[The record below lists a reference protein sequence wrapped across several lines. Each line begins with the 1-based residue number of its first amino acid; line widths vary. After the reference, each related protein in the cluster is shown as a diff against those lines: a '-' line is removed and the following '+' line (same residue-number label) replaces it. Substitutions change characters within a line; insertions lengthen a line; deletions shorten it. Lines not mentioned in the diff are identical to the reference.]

1 MRVLAIVRNQG
12 GALHCSVP
20 VAMTTVKV
28 TTVATV
34 AVTVTVTVTNA
45 LIPHVSMAGT
55 TLRDNGLVDGNELQ
69 ALVRGVTVNA
79 HAPTNCCHVLLLS
92 MAAHYSCVCA
102 QVEEVCAKAGINEV
116 RAAGL
121 VVVLPRSGLG
131 LGLVLGI

>member
-1 MRVLAIVRNQG
+1 MA
-12 GALHCSVP
+12 
-20 VAMTTVKV
+20 TVTV

-69 ALVRGVTVNA
+69 ALVRSITVSV
-79 HAPTNCCHVLLLS
+79 HTPTNCCHVLVLS

-102 QVEEVCAKAGINEV
+102 QVEEVCTKAGVNEV

-121 VVVLPRSGLG
+121 VVVFVG
-131 LGLVLGI
+131 VLSSKRQQRDGKE